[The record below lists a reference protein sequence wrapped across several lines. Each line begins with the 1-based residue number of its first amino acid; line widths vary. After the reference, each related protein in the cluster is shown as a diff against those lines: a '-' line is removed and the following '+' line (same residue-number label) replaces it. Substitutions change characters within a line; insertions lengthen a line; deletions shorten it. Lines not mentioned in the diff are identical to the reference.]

1 MITLSVDDA
10 LVPNGGRLGA
20 RYAVISSVLASL
32 LPDAPD
38 GDVAISYVSEDEI
51 RRLNRMY
58 RKHDAVTDV
67 LSFASGFPEQS
78 HELGDVII
86 SYDQAVRQAASV
98 ATDVAS
104 HVVGEPEAILEC
116 VDLVVHGILHVL
128 GYDHERPEDAA
139 IMFPLQDRIVSE
151 CL

>member
-38 GDVAISYVSEDEI
+38 GVVAISYVSEDEI

-58 RKHDAVTDV
+58 RQHDAVTDV

-86 SYDQAVRQAASV
+86 SYDQATRQ
-98 ATDVAS
+98 TENGDV
-104 HVVGEPEAILEC
+104 ELEC